1 MNGSLIL
8 SIVTFIYGL
17 AGFLYISAWIFRKQI
32 LGKIATWI
40 ALVGLMGNTAG
51 ILMRWL
57 ESYQLGIGH
66 APFSNLY
73 ESLTFFAWVIVLIY
87 LIIERQIENRIIG
100 AFTTP
105 IACLVMAY
113 ASLKPGI
120 SSTIQPL
127 IPALKSN
134 WLIAHVITCFIG
146 YAAFALAFGVSAM
159 YLIKKG
165 RDEETVIWVEIAKP
179 LTLFIFAWLFS
190 RVLFVHSWVNAI
202 LVAVP
207 ICLVFYAIFFLARN
221 LPAETKARLLDR
233 FPEPRVLDELG
244 YQLILL
250 GFLFLSVGIITGAV
264 WANSAWGR
272 YWGWDPKET
281 WALIALLGYLA
292 ILHGRFVGWIKDFGL
307 AVGSILGYL
316 LVLMAW
322 YGVNFV
328 LGTGLHSYGF
338 GSGGYT
344 YIGGFVLF
352 EVLVI
357 GAALVRRRMELQK
370 QTAAAQPAH

>member
-1 MNGSLIL
+1 MNGSLVL

-17 AGFLYISAWIFRKQI
+17 AGFLYICTWIFRKPVF
-32 LGKIATWI
+32 GRVATWV
-40 ALVGLMGNTAG
+40 ALVGLIGNTAG
-51 ILMRWL
+51 ILMRWV

-73 ESLTFFAWVIVLIY
+73 ESLVFFAWVIVLIY
-87 LIIERQIENRIIG
+87 LIIERKIQNRIIG

-105 IACLVMAY
+105 IACLVMSY

-146 YAAFALAFGVSAM
+146 YAAFALSFGISAM
-159 YLIKKG
+159 YLMKKG
-165 RDEETVIWVEIAKP
+165 RDEDQTLWVKIAKP
-179 LTLFIFAWLFS
+179 LILLIFAALFS
-190 RVLFVHSWVNAI
+190 RVLFVGSWGLSLIVAI
-202 LVAVP
+202 P
-207 ICLVFYAIFFLARN
+207 ICLAFFVIVYLVYN
-221 LPAETKARLLDR
+221 MPTESKTKLMDRL
-233 FPEPRVLDELG
+233 PEPRVLDELG

-281 WALIALLGYLA
+281 WSLITWFLYATLLHARLTRGW
-292 ILHGRFVGWIKDFGL
+292 HGRRIAYLSMVGFA
-307 AVGSILGYL
+307 AVIFTYF
-316 LVLMAW
+316 
-322 YGVNFV
+322 GVN
-328 LGTGLHSYGF
+328 LLPGLHSYGAF
-338 GSGGYT
+338 
-344 YIGGFVLF
+344 
-352 EVLVI
+352 
-357 GAALVRRRMELQK
+357 
-370 QTAAAQPAH
+370 